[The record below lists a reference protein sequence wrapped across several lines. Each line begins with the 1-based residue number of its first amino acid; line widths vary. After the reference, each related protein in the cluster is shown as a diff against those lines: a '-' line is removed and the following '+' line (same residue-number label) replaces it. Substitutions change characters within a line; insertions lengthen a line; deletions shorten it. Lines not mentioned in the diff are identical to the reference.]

1 MADAMDRVRAAEAR
15 YQEVIERT
23 THARQARDGR

>member
-15 YQEVIERT
+15 YNEVIERT
-23 THARQARDGR
+23 TELHRRP